1 MNEENHSHEEDQ
13 HDEGDGGYQDAGPG
27 DAEPTPDPAPEAT
40 PEPTPEPEPAAGG
53 ADSGNAEAKSEPTY
67 TAVND
72 YYESEGYWSKLVANP
87 LNAMDRP
94 DYFKKG
100 WKAILT
106 LSSIIVFCYGVYLL
120 IAELFGEYGY
130 ISSLSGMGALDITLS
145 IVASLF
151 SFVLSGVVIFV
162 MAGFLWKRANDLREM
177 EDNALMYI
185 VTRLFKLTG
194 EMGAIS
200 AVAMGF
206 YGFIAVTFVT
216 EPYWPVAELLGSAN
230 DAMYYALKPVG
241 LPNVM
246 EMGSMVGGAPYIDG
260 FGDWCKAFFMNGLLG
275 IVFGFIIAFINLF
288 IFYLLADII
297 EVVFNFLTRK
307 NQN

>member
-1 MNEENHSHEEDQ
+1 MSEDNHEETHNEPDSGMNQ
-13 HDEGDGGYQDAGPG
+13 PTGP
-27 DAEPTPDPAPEAT
+27 EN
-40 PEPTPEPEPAAGG
+40 EPTPEPAREEPTSAEQEPASG
-53 ADSGNAEAKSEPTY
+53 ASEPTY

-106 LSSIIVFCYGVYLL
+106 LSSIIVFCYGVYAL
-120 IAELFGEYGY
+120 IANLFGDYGY
-130 ISSLSGMGALDITLS
+130 IADLKDMDTFPMIRS
-145 IVASLF
+145 IIASLF

-185 VTRLFKLTG
+185 VTRLFKLVG
-194 EMGAIS
+194 EMGAIVS
-200 AVAMGF
+200 VSLGF
-206 YGFIAVTFVT
+206 LGFIAVLFVAQ
-216 EPYWPVAELLGSAN
+216 PYWPVAELL
-230 DAMYYALKPVG
+230 DAAFQGNYHFMKMFG
-241 LPNVM
+241 LPNLFEHV
-246 EMGSMVGGAPYIDG
+246 GSFSSVPYIDG
-260 FGDWCKAFFMNGLLG
+260 FGDYCKAFFMNGLLG
-275 IVFGFIIAFINLF
+275 IVFGFIIAFVNLF
-288 IFYLLADII
+288 VFYLLADII
-297 EVVFNFLTRK
+297 EVIFNFLTRK